1 VTDVFAAIGFYAFGL
16 VSVGGAIGMVM
27 SRRLV
32 HAALFLVASFVGI
45 GAIYL
50 LARADYLA
58 AVQILI
64 YAGAIM
70 ILMLFAIMLTPRQ
83 TEAPSP
89 AGGISQKIAAILVAG
104 SFLLVAVFALFGT
117 DWPLAETRF
126 EGPTTQTIGELLL
139 TNYVLPFELAAVLL
153 LAAMVGA
160 IMIARED

>member
-1 VTDVFAAIGFYAFGL
+1 VTDVFAAIGFYTFGL
-16 VSVGGAIGMVM
+16 MSVGGAIGMVM

-32 HAALFLVASFVGI
+32 HAALFLVASFVGV

-83 TEAPSP
+83 TEVPNP
-89 AGGISQKIAAILVAG
+89 GGSLGQRISALLVAG
-104 SFLLVAVFALFGT
+104 SFLVVALFALFGT

-126 EGPTTQTIGELLL
+126 EDPTTHTIGEVLL
-139 TNYVLPFELAAVLL
+139 THFVLPLELAAVLL

-160 IMIARED
+160 ILIARED